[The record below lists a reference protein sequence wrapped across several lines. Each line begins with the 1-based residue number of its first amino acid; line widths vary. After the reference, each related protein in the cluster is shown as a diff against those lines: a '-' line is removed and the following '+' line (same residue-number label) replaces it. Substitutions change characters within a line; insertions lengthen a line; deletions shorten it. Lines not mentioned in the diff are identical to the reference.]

1 MPATP
6 SSNPSRGQ
14 CRDGAMIWDAGLHNA
29 TRCFL
34 ALLPPALKYST
45 SSLGRRDRPSCH
57 DTQRIVKK
65 VCKGGA
71 EREMPARRGT
81 SLGRSGD
88 TARTRSPGRSP
99 GSVSTA
105 AGRVKVQVLRE
116 RGGGKMQSSSQE
128 NAGAA
133 VQREA
138 PSAFYCIAVCCAYA
152 ATSVAITFANKIVSA
167 WIKKM
172 CLVYASMLSRAC
184 GACMLHH
191 N

>member
-1 MPATP
+1 
-6 SSNPSRGQ
+6 
-14 CRDGAMIWDAGLHNA
+14 MIWDAGLHDA

-34 ALLPPALKYST
+34 APLPPALKYPT
-45 SSLGRRDRPSCH
+45 SSLLGRRDRPSCH
-57 DTQRIVKK
+57 DTQRIVKKK

-81 SLGRSGD
+81 SLSRSGD
-88 TARTRSPGRSP
+88 TARTRGPGQSP

-105 AGRVKVQVLRE
+105 AGRSKVQVLRE

-133 VQREA
+133 VPREA
-138 PSAFYCIAVCCAYA
+138 PSASYCVAVCCAYA

-172 CLVYASMLSRAC
+172 CICQHAVTCMWCMYATP
-184 GACMLHH
+184 
-191 N
+191 